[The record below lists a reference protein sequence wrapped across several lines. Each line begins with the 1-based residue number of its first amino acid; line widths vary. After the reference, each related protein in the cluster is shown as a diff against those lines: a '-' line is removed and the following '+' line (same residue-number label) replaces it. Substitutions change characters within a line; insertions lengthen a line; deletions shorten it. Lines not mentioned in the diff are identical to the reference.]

1 MLNRRCNDNDLM
13 LQYPRI
19 TSEVFMYTFFA
30 SKKSGKSSRGYSC
43 CQVFATPFGHS
54 VVIPMVD
61 NTGHNVSNAMNIY
74 FKYIGVPPYMI
85 AYGDREQVQGEAL
98 RLANQSVFQ
107 IVELEK
113 GTPDT
118 NRAGRYIQMLKN
130 ETKQDL
136 VDSNSPMV
144 FWC

>member
-13 LQYPRI
+13 LKYPRI

-113 GTPDT
+113 GTPDI
-118 NRAGRYIQMLKN
+118 NKAKHYIQKLKN
-130 ETKQDL
+130 ETKRNL
-136 VDSNSPMV
+136 VDSNNPMV
-144 FWC
+144 F